1 MSSSLQKGI
10 ALPPFFFLP
19 LPHPQEMIS
28 EITLNQILSL
38 CWPKLLSY
46 YFELNLYLYM
56 CVCVWVFVWVCVSWK
71 NKCMC
76 MSTRKVRVVT
86 SSSKLFGPFFLSDN
100 QLDRVVASQQQYNDS
115 CHSVVGH
122 RGKAVDVCVE
132 NDAARL
138 RSTYASLRRWWRLA
152 GRRLTMAT
160 AHDGAY

>member
-1 MSSSLQKGI
+1 
-10 ALPPFFFLP
+10 
-19 LPHPQEMIS
+19 
-28 EITLNQILSL
+28 
-38 CWPKLLSY
+38 
-46 YFELNLYLYM
+46 M

-115 CHSVVGH
+115 CHSVVGY

-138 RSTYASLRRWWRLA
+138 RSTYASLRR
-152 GRRLTMAT
+152 
-160 AHDGAY
+160 